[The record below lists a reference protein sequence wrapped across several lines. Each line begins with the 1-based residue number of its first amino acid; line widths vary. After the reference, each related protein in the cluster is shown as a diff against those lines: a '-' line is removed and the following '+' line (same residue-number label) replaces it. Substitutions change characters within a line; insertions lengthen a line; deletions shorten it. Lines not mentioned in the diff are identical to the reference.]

1 MTTKFTYNN
10 NTSNSKIGK
19 NKGIG
24 TVMIT
29 ADSCPDTCKLKG
41 QGCYAEAGFVGMHWR
56 KLNKG
61 ETGTDWVGLAEQVK
75 TKQPKSG
82 VVRFGV
88 AGDLPQHG
96 RTGEINGNLVGL
108 LQGIFSGLKVYGYTH
123 HRQSPHNLQ
132 IIQQMAAN
140 GWFVNFSCDS
150 LQDAVDTVKRGH
162 SAVCV
167 VPHTETRKRWHVDGV
182 PVVVC
187 PAQTREGMDCA
198 TCQLCMHE
206 RRCVVAFR
214 AHGAKRKTVTQRL
227 ASVL

>member
-1 MTTKFTYNN
+1 MTTKFTYNS
-10 NTSNSKIGK
+10 NTSNTKIGK

-24 TVMIT
+24 TVLIT

-41 QGCYAEAGFVGMHWR
+41 QGCYAETGFVGLHWGR
-56 KLNKG
+56 LNRG

-75 TKQPKSG
+75 AKQPKSG
-82 VVRFGV
+82 LVRFGV

-108 LQGIFSGLKVYGYTH
+108 LQGIFNGLKVYGYTH

-132 IIQQMAAN
+132 IIEQMAAS
-140 GWFVNFSCDS
+140 GWHVNFSCDS
-150 LQDAVDTVKRGH
+150 MQDAVDTVKRGH

-198 TCQLCMHE
+198 TCRLCMHE

-227 ASVL
+227 ESVL

>member
-1 MTTKFTYNN
+1 MTTKFTYNH

-41 QGCYAEAGFVGMHWR
+41 QGCYAETGFVGLHWGR
-56 KLNKG
+56 LNRG
-61 ETGTDWVGLAEQVK
+61 ETGTDWIGLAEEVK
-75 TKQPKSG
+75 TKQPRSG

-123 HRQSPHNLQ
+123 HRQSPHNVQ
-132 IIQQMAAN
+132 IVEQMAAN
-140 GWFVNFSCDS
+140 GWHVNFSCDS
-150 LQDAVDTVKRGH
+150 MQDAVDTVKRGH

-227 ASVL
+227 ESVL